1 MTDNT
6 RGAFL
11 MMASMLAF
19 TVNDACIKATDGAL
33 PFFQL
38 LFLRG
43 VLSTF
48 LIALALWWLGHWRLP
63 VPQADRK
70 LITLRSLSEITAT
83 MFFLTALFNMPL
95 ANVIAL
101 LQLLPL
107 TVTLAGALLLRE
119 AVGWRRMAAILIGFC
134 GMLLIVRPGSSGFN
148 VYTIYALL
156 AVVCVTFRD
165 LSTRRMSAQVPSL
178 VITFA
183 SSAGLTVVA
192 AVISLGETWV
202 WPDSTQTGLI
212 VLSALFIF
220 AGYCTSVMVMRV
232 GDLGAVTTFRY
243 TSLLW
248 ALLLGWLMFGE
259 WPTPL
264 TFLGVVIIATTGC
277 YTLYR
282 EAKMSRM

>member
-6 RGAFL
+6 RGGLL
-11 MMASMLAF
+11 MLASMLAF
-19 TVNDACIKATDGAL
+19 TVNDASIKATDGAL

-48 LIALALWWLGHWRLP
+48 LIAVALWWLNHWRLP
-63 VPQADRK
+63 VPRTDRK
-70 LITLRSLSEITAT
+70 LIALCSLSEIAAT

-107 TVTLAGALLLRE
+107 TVTLVGAVVLGE
-119 AVGWRRMAAILIGFC
+119 PVGWRRMGAILIGFC

-148 VYTIYALL
+148 VYTLYALV

-165 LSTRRMSAQVPSL
+165 LSTRRMSPQVPSL

-183 SSAGLTVVA
+183 SSVGRPCWLRLFR
-192 AVISLGETWV
+192 LGK
-202 WPDSTQTGLI
+202 TG
-212 VLSALFIF
+212 
-220 AGYCTSVMVMRV
+220 
-232 GDLGAVTTFRY
+232 
-243 TSLLW
+243 
-248 ALLLGWLMFGE
+248 FGRT
-259 WPTPL
+259 PTRQ
-264 TFLGVVIIATTGC
+264 V
-277 YTLYR
+277 
-282 EAKMSRM
+282 

>member
-6 RGAFL
+6 RGALL
-11 MMASMLAF
+11 MIASMLAF

-48 LIALALWWLGHWRLP
+48 LIAVALWWLGHWRLP
-63 VPQADRK
+63 VPRADRK
-70 LITLRSLSEITAT
+70 LIALRSLSEIAAT

-107 TVTLAGALLLRE
+107 TVTLVGAVVLGE
-119 AVGWRRMAAILIGFC
+119 PVGWRRMGAILIGFC

-148 VYTIYALL
+148 VYTLYALV

-165 LSTRRMSAQVPSL
+165 LSTRRMSPQVPSL

-183 SSAGLTVVA
+183 SSAGLSVLA
-192 AVISLGETWV
+192 AVVSLGEDWV
-202 WPDSTQTGLI
+202 WPDANQTGLI
-212 VLSALFIF
+212 ILSALFIF

-232 GDLGAVTTFRY
+232 GDLSAVTPFRY

-248 ALLLGWLMFGE
+248 ALLLGWLVFGE
-259 WPTPL
+259 WPAPL
-264 TFLGVVIIATTGC
+264 TFLGVIIIAETGC
-277 YTLYR
+277 YTLYC
-282 EAKMSRM
+282 EAKMSRR

>member
-1 MTDNT
+1 MTVNT
-6 RGAFL
+6 RGALL
-11 MMASMLAF
+11 MMASMLTF
-19 TVNDACIKATDGAL
+19 TLNDVCIKATNGAL

-38 LFLRG
+38 LFMRG
-43 VLSTF
+43 ILTTF
-48 LIALALWWLGHWRLP
+48 LIALALCWLGHWRLP
-63 VPQADRK
+63 VPQVDRK
-70 LITLRSLSEITAT
+70 LITLRSLSEIMAT

-107 TVTLAGALLLRE
+107 TMTLVGAVLLRE
-119 AVGWRRMAAILIGFC
+119 AVGWRQMVAILAGFC
-134 GMLLIVRPGSSGFN
+134 SMLLIVRPGSSGFN

-178 VITFA
+178 MITFA

-192 AVISLGETWV
+192 AAISLGETWV
-202 WPDSTQTGLI
+202 CPDSTQTSLI
-212 VLSALFIF
+212 ILSALFIF

-232 GDLGAVTTFRY
+232 GDLAAVTPFRY

-248 ALLLGWLMFGE
+248 ALLLGWLVFGE

-264 TFLGVVIIATTGC
+264 IFLGATIIATTGC
-277 YTLYR
+277 YTLYQ
-282 EAKMSRM
+282 EAKMSRI

>member
-6 RGAFL
+6 RGALL

-48 LIALALWWLGHWRLP
+48 L
-63 VPQADRK
+63 
-70 LITLRSLSEITAT
+70 
-83 MFFLTALFNMPL
+83 TALFNMPL

-107 TVTLAGALLLRE
+107 TVTLAGAVLLRE
-119 AVGWRRMAAILIGFC
+119 AVGWRRMVAILIGFC
-134 GMLLIVRPGSSGFN
+134 GMVLIVRPGSSGFN
-148 VYTIYALL
+148 VYTLYALL
-156 AVVCVTFRD
+156 AVLCVTFRD

-212 VLSALFIF
+212 ILSALFIF

-232 GDLGAVTTFRY
+232 GDLGAVTPFRY

-248 ALLLGWLMFGE
+248 ALLLGWLMFC
-259 WPTPL
+259 L
-264 TFLGVVIIATTGC
+264 L
-277 YTLYR
+277 YTSDAAD
-282 EAKMSRM
+282 E